1 MKEKTADQLA
11 YIGGRVME
19 NMEARNAWKEQM
31 RPLWI
36 REGQRLRELREKL
49 DIPRCHIAKKIHV
62 SDGVL
67 YRLQAASAR
76 IRGLP
81 DGHRAFPLKARARHQ
96 VVHDLKIFRERVCKR
111 KLCGRR
117 INKGKRM

>member
-67 YRLQAASAR
+67 YRLERGDAIKRRPLVFAAYQTAIELFLS
-76 IRGLP
+76 
-81 DGHRAFPLKARARHQ
+81 K
-96 VVHDLKIFRERVCKR
+96 RELAIKSFM
-111 KLCGRR
+111 
-117 INKGKRM
+117 I